1 MKLYLVLSFL
11 CLHVT
16 AMGQMNQALKRE
28 LDSIYVLDQKYR
40 AYMARLSNEPK
51 LTDSLMSALAVKS
64 NLNNALWQY
73 QNRIDS
79 ANLIRIEL
87 IIDRVGYPGSSIVGK
102 PTNEVAW
109 YVIQHS
115 PKIQRYFPL
124 IQRAAKANELPFP
137 FVATMNDRLL
147 TEQHKP
153 QLYGTQAAC
162 YPLKDTSSKDN
173 ECFIWP
179 IDNPRAVNKRRKEAG
194 FTTTVEENAKRLNVA
209 YKVLTMS
216 ELKKTHN
223 LGDSK

>member
-16 AMGQMNQALKRE
+16 VRGQMNQVLKRE
-28 LDSIYVLDQKYR
+28 LDSMYILDQKYR
-40 AYMARLSNEPK
+40 AYMARLSNDPK
-51 LTDSLMSALAVKS
+51 LKDSLMSALAVKG
-64 NLNNALWQY
+64 NLDNALWQY

-79 ANLIRIEL
+79 ANLVRIES
-87 IIDRVGYPGSSIVGK
+87 IIDKAGYPGSSMVGK

-115 PKIQRYFPL
+115 PKIQHYFPL
-124 IQRAAKANELPFP
+124 IQRASNANELPFLL
-137 FVATMNDRLL
+137 VAMMHDRLL

-162 YPLKDTSSKDN
+162 YPLKDTSSKTN

-179 IDNPRAVNKRRKEAG
+179 IDNPKSVNKRRKEAG
-194 FTTTVEENAKRLNVA
+194 FTTTVEENAKRLNVV
-209 YKVLTMS
+209 YKVLTME
-216 ELKKTHN
+216 ELKKSHN
-223 LGDSK
+223 LGSSK